1 MITVYV
7 LVTFYDD
14 AGIHYAGTICK
25 VKAENFD
32 PRFMKKVKS
41 PSEYVYSKTEV
52 DEMMLKKQDD
62 LTAGTNIQI
71 SDEDVISATDT
82 GDIVSVTQIQTTGTK
97 IATVTV
103 NSVDTDL
110 YAPNGGGGGGS
121 TDIIADEFDTTGTVT
136 PPAGTL
142 YMAGD
147 VVKRSSNFYSCKNDS
162 TQSGTWTASKWTQL
176 TVATVS
182 APGVSIDAGG
192 YALDSDKLYRND
204 NQWGS
209 AWFTPG
215 NPPSGFTE
223 IPYTTY
229 DTTPYSPGGTV
240 YASYNVGDYVI
251 YEDELYRCVSSTTGG
266 TWVAAKWSKTQVM
279 DEMPAPGSTVSVT
292 QVQSTGTKIATI
304 TVDSTDTDIYAPSS
318 GGGGGGSTTI
328 LGLYDENLGTFV
340 KLTNVSQ
347 NQTFDLQDITDIDN
361 PVSLNETDFLAKIQ
375 AGPCFFKD
383 SRSNTYSVVYDATAT
398 KIGVIYNAADQP
410 YYMSLNLSHGTY
422 WTVASN
428 RPISLQ

>member
-52 DEMMLKKQDD
+52 DEMLLKKQDD
-62 LTAGTNIQI
+62 LTAGTNISI
-71 SDEDVISATDT
+71 DEDDVISATDT
-82 GDIVSVTQIQTTGTK
+82 GDTVSVTQVQTTGTK

-110 YAPNGGGGGGS
+110 YAPNGGGSGS

-147 VVKRSSNFYSCKNDS
+147 VVFRSGNYYSCKNNN
-162 TQSGTWTASKWTQL
+162 TQSGTWNSSKWTQL
-176 TVATVS
+176 TVTTVS

-192 YALDSDKLYRND
+192 YALDSTNDKLYRND

-223 IPYTTY
+223 ISYAPY
-229 DTTPYSPGGTV
+229 DTTPYSAGGTV
-240 YASYNVGDYVI
+240 YASYSVGDYVI
-251 YEDELYRCVSSTTGG
+251 YEDELYRCTGSTTGG
-266 TWVAAKWSKTQVM
+266 SWDSTKWSKTQVM

-304 TVDSTDTDIYAPSS
+304 TIDSNDTDIYAPSS
-318 GGGGGGSTTI
+318 GGGNSSYVFTTTANILQGAVPSITI
-328 LGLYDENLGTFV
+328 LDDQSNPVDPFDIYAAFTSGRCVLIDDYANAAEIIFAEEVHGTFLV
-340 KLTNVSQ
+340 C
-347 NQTFDLQDITDIDN
+347 I
-361 PVSLNETDFLAKIQ
+361 
-375 AGPCFFKD
+375 C
-383 SRSNTYSVVYDATAT
+383 DASA
-398 KIGVIYNAADQP
+398 QP
-410 YYMSLNLSHGTY
+410 YVSKRLLFTYNNNDTWNINVLNS
-422 WTVASN
+422 
-428 RPISLQ
+428 